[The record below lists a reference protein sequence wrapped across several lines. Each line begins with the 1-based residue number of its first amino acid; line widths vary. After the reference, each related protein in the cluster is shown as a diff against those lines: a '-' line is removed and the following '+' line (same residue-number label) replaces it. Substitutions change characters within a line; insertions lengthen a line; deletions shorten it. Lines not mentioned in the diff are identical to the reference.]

1 MHKLFKK
8 LASTFLPPFCFC
20 VSILILACSSKTS
33 EPLQD
38 SERFAEVYA
47 KILLANEMRLGSNV
61 QKFEGDK
68 TKLARAD
75 TVLRSLG
82 FNRQQFEAAVKYFSE
97 QPELWQQV
105 YARVV
110 KILEAQNTAADT
122 TKQANP

>member
-8 LASTFLPPFCFC
+8 LTSTCLPSSFFC
-20 VSILILACSSKTS
+20 VLILLLACSPKTS

-38 SERFAEVYA
+38 PERFAEVYA
-47 KILLANEMRLGSNV
+47 KILLANEMRPGSNV
-61 QKFEGDK
+61 QRFEDDK

-97 QPELWQQV
+97 RPELWQQV
-105 YARVV
+105 YTHVV

>member
-1 MHKLFKK
+1 ML
-8 LASTFLPPFCFC
+8 
-20 VSILILACSSKTS
+20 ILVLACSAKTS

-38 SERFAEVYA
+38 PERFAEVYA

-61 QKFEGDK
+61 QRFEDDK

-105 YARVV
+105 YAHVV
-110 KILEAQNTAADT
+110 KILEAQSTAADS
-122 TKQANP
+122 TKSENP

>member
-8 LASTFLPPFCFC
+8 LASTFLPSFSFC
-20 VSILILACSSKTS
+20 VSILIFACSSKTS
-33 EPLQD
+33 EPLQEP
-38 SERFAEVYA
+38 ERFAEVYA

-61 QKFEGDK
+61 QKFEDDK

-97 QPELWQQV
+97 RPELWQQV
-105 YARVV
+105 YAHVV
-110 KILEAQNTAADT
+110 KILEAQNTPADS